1 MWRRIQFQH
10 TIPNTIGGIVSLESL
25 YIQVHTI
32 AYSYHWGEKD
42 ILSLP
47 SFKRKMYIDL
57 IEKQLKAN
65 NSANDPDDE
74 ASTEEEF
81 VAELPYKREV
91 EEDDWDDEDYD

>member
-1 MWRRIQFQH
+1 
-10 TIPNTIGGIVSLESL
+10 
-25 YIQVHTI
+25 
-32 AYSYHWGEKD
+32 
-42 ILSLP
+42 
-47 SFKRKMYIDL
+47 MYIDL